1 MSVRDLATQIN
12 NRQLATT
19 ATTTTTLNA
28 LFAATNLQV
37 NTMANSHAKVANLSL
52 NVQLGAI

>member
-19 ATTTTTLNA
+19 ATTTLNA